1 MFNREEI
8 ILYLVIRDM
17 SEEYIEKSSRKSLKD
32 LIDLSEE
39 NINSIWFYFYQYQS
53 NYDSA
58 QIINKKIEEIYNHYS
73 KKEDDELKSLIVL
86 NLLSE

>member
-1 MFNREEI
+1 MFDREEMV
-8 ILYLVIRDM
+8 LYLVIHDM

-58 QIINKKIEEIYNHYS
+58 RTINKKIEEIYNHYS
-73 KKEDDELKSLIVL
+73 KKEDSELKSLMVL
-86 NLLSE
+86 KKLSE